1 MREILFLTH
10 RVPWPPDRGDK
21 IRSFHILQKLRSMA
35 PVHVGAFADDA
46 RDIECT
52 EAERAGL
59 ASLHVELRNKPS
71 WFSGIEAL
79 AKGKPVSLTA
89 FGSKAMQ
96 HWVKA
101 RIASGTISHIFVFSG
116 QMAQYVPADFDGRFL
131 MDFVDVD
138 SAKFESYSDG
148 VGGLMR
154 WVYQRERKKLAA
166 FEGEIAQRADASLF
180 VSEAEAQLFR
190 KRSGAKRVQALG
202 NGIDTAFYDPATKFK
217 KLHPVFPDPL
227 IVFTGQ
233 MDYRPNIE
241 AVTDFAHNAFPAI
254 RAAHPETTFAIV
266 GRNPTQAVVDLSIL
280 PGVMV
285 TGEVPDVRTWLA
297 GADVVVAPLRIA
309 RGIQN
314 KVLEAMAMAKPVV
327 ASTAAAEGIDAS
339 DGEHFRVAH
348 SVAEEADIVNA
359 LLADNDE
366 REKIGAAAR
375 ARVMQHYGWDGQL
388 AGLEDL
394 LGSAVPRHPR
404 AGGGPSPAAEAK
416 RASVS

>member
-1 MREILFLTH
+1 MHEILFLAH

-21 IRSFHILQKLRSMA
+21 IRSFHILKKLRSMA

-46 RDIECT
+46 RDIECA

-59 ASLHVELRNKPS
+59 ASLHVELRDKPS

-79 AKGKPVSLTA
+79 ASGKPVSLTA

-101 RIASGTISHIFVFSG
+101 RIGSGTISHIFVFSG
-116 QMAQYVPADFDGRFL
+116 QMAQYVPADFDGRFV

-138 SAKFESYSDG
+138 STKFESYSDEG
-148 VGGLMR
+148 NALMR
-154 WVYQRERKKLAA
+154 WVHGREGKKLAR
-166 FEGEIAQRADASLF
+166 FEAEIAKRADASLF

-266 GRNPTQAVVDLSIL
+266 GRNPTQAVVDLSML

-285 TGEVPDVRTWLA
+285 TGEVPDVRTWLV

-314 KVLEAMAMAKPVV
+314 KVLEAMAMARPVV
-327 ASTAAAEGIDAS
+327 ASSAAAEGIDAR
-339 DGEHFRVAH
+339 DGEHFRIAH
-348 SVAEEADIVNA
+348 SVTEEADIVNA

-366 REKIGAAAR
+366 RAKIGAAAR
-375 ARVMQHYGWDGQL
+375 AHVMQHYGWDAQL
-388 AGLEDL
+388 AGLEAL
-394 LGSAVPRHPR
+394 LAPFETRYPRE
-404 AGGGPSPAAEAK
+404 GGGPSPVADTK
-416 RASVS
+416 REGVL

>member
-1 MREILFLTH
+1 MDIQGFGLMREILFLAH

-21 IRSFHILQKLRSMA
+21 IRSFHILQKLQSMA

-46 RDIECT
+46 RDIECA
-52 EAERAGL
+52 EAERGQL
-59 ASLHVELRNKPS
+59 ASLHVELRDKPS

-79 AKGKPVSLTA
+79 ASGKPVSLTA
-89 FGSKAMQ
+89 FGSKTMQ
-96 HWVKA
+96 DWVDA
-101 RIASGTISHIFVFSG
+101 RIASGSISHIFVFSG
-116 QMAQYVPADFDGRFL
+116 QMAQYVPADFDGRFV

-138 SAKFESYSDG
+138 SAKFESYSG
-148 VGGLMR
+148 EGNALMR
-154 WVYQRERKKLAA
+154 WVHEREGKKLAQ
-166 FEGEIAQRADASLF
+166 FEAGIAKRADASLF
-180 VSEAEAQLFR
+180 VSEAEAALFR
-190 KRSGAKRVQALG
+190 QRSGALHVHALG
-202 NGIDTAFYDPATKFK
+202 NGIDTVFYDLAAKFK

-241 AVTDFAHNAFPAI
+241 AVSDFAHNAFPAI

-266 GRNPTQAVVDLSIL
+266 GRNPTQAVVDLSML

-327 ASTAAAEGIDAS
+327 ASTAAAEGIDAK
-339 DGEHFRVAH
+339 DGEHLRVAR
-348 SVAEEADIVNA
+348 SVADEAEIVSA
-359 LLADNDE
+359 LLADNDG
-366 REKIGAAAR
+366 RAKIGAAAR
-375 ARVMQHYGWDGQL
+375 AHVMQHYGWDAQL
-388 AGLEDL
+388 AGLE
-394 LGSAVPRHPR
+394 AFMQ
-404 AGGGPSPAAEAK
+404 SPPP
-416 RASVS
+416 ASGWG